1 MRLPLLPEIQQAP
14 KYQPLHSSIKRW
26 SMSDPSLAQTGSG
39 RKSPLTNINR
49 IIQKDKFTRSQQEI
63 TRLGVNNFEKVI
75 HYIQLH

>member
-26 SMSDPSLAQTGSG
+26 SMSDPSLARTGLG

-63 TRLGVNNFEKVI
+63 TVSSSQPTL
-75 HYIQLH
+75 